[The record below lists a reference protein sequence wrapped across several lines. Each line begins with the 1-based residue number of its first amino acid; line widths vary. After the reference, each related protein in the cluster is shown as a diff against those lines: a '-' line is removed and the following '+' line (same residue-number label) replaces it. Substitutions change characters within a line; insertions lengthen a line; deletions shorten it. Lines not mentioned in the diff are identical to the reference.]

1 MLVVENY
8 PRRDAQG
15 DCQRDTDREGGT
27 LGQRRSGRRVRWRD
41 FVMGGVRHNRA
52 GKATFSVSAP
62 GTIRTTARKSSY
74 NHGGA
79 SVRVR

>member
-1 MLVVENY
+1 MRAVENY

-27 LGQRRSGRRVRWRD
+27 LGQRRSGRQLRWRN
-41 FVMGGVRHNRA
+41 FVMGVEATWCA
-52 GKATFSVSAP
+52 GKATFSASAP
-62 GTIRTTARKSSY
+62 GTIRTTTRKSGH
-74 NHGGA
+74 NPGGT